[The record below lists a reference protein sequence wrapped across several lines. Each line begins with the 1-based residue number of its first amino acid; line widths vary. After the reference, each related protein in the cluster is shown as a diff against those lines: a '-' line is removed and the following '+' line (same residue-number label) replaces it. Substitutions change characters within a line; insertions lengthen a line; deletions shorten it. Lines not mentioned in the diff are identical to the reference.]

1 MTIHSEFIGHP
12 SAWKA
17 SDFANHDDLAF
28 HLTPAHLQALE
39 EALVAF
45 RRSGRDLYDT
55 TREDFT
61 LPAMVDDLA
70 AILRELFTGRGIV
83 LMRGFPVDR
92 YVEDD
97 LAVMYW
103 AIGTHIGT
111 AVSQTVLGD
120 RIGRVVNVGDLDPN
134 ERAYRNRRELRPHTD
149 RSHVIGMLCV
159 RQAKSGGASGY
170 VNGIAAHNVVAEEHP
185 EHLQILY
192 RGFAKHQFGE
202 EEAGEAPFSAPTP
215 IFSVCEGVPTMQY
228 IRGYYDMAKE
238 EAGEPYSAAE
248 EAALDF
254 LDEVTLRPEMKLD
267 ILHAPGDVSFI
278 NNHVIMHSRTEFADH
293 EDPRRGRLLLRLWL
307 HAPGSRPLIAA
318 LTDDEAHAGVSENRE
333 RETPYFGRWKRD
345 VDGPD

>member
-1 MTIHSEFIGHP
+1 MWTPPLTSRVAP
-12 SAWKA
+12 VTSSACCA
-17 SDFANHDDLAF
+17 
-28 HLTPAHLQALE
+28 
-39 EALVAF
+39 
-45 RRSGRDLYDT
+45 
-55 TREDFT
+55 
-61 LPAMVDDLA
+61 
-70 AILRELFTGRGIV
+70 
-83 LMRGFPVDR
+83 
-92 YVEDD
+92 
-97 LAVMYW
+97 
-103 AIGTHIGT
+103 
-111 AVSQTVLGD
+111 
-120 RIGRVVNVGDLDPN
+120 
-134 ERAYRNRRELRPHTD
+134 
-149 RSHVIGMLCV
+149 CV
-159 RQAKSGGASGY
+159 RPSRAGASGY

-238 EAGEPYSAAE
+238 EAGEPTVRRRKRRSTFSTKSRFA
-248 EAALDF
+248 
-254 LDEVTLRPEMKLD
+254 PEMKLD

-333 RETPYFGRWKRD
+333 RETPYFGRWNATWTDRTEGSSKFGRGA
-345 VDGPD
+345 VELVRSLRCYATRRAYRRSTRVPRECCRCAVRGAAAGI